1 LCSNSWTAR
10 AGGHGGGDSPLLEDI
25 FAADPPADKYMRAAD
40 QRSGAYSILT
50 GVAANESMATGQ
62 AVRIADL
69 VGGIGRPDYPPMPA
83 TAEPLVMLPNVK
95 P

>member
-1 LCSNSWTAR
+1 LCSDSWTAR

-25 FAADPPADKYMRAAD
+25 FSADPPADKYMRAAD

-50 GVAANESMATGQ
+50 GVAANQSMATGQ

-69 VGGIGRPDYPPMPA
+69 VGSIGQPDYPPMP
-83 TAEPLVMLPNVK
+83 TADEPLTMIPNVK